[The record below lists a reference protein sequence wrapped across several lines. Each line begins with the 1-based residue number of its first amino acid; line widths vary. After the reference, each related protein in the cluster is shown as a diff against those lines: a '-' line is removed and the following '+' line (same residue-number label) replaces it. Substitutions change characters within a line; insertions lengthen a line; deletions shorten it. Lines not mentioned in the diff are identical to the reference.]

1 MTGKKYRVVALILA
15 AVILAAGGVL
25 CYRHFHQ
32 TAQPV
37 TAEAS
42 AETAA
47 AETVIF
53 RQKDDRWKD
62 DALGDSAY
70 HMADSGC
77 LTCCVAAALQMQ
89 QISVDGLPE
98 DADDMYLV
106 TGDEEIIFLYVNN
119 GEDTI
124 SCSTNITR
132 MEDAGAVNQ
141 FFSEQGVYDGQGNLQ
156 WDVLEQVTGVPVL
169 RQDAAELP
177 EGALDEYLADG
188 CFPIVRVKMPKSG
201 STHYV
206 LLTGSEDGTYQCM
219 DPLQKKEQTVPLSD
233 FHNQIY
239 AVRVLQSPK

>member
-98 DADDMYLV
+98 DAD
-106 TGDEEIIFLYVNN
+106 
-119 GEDTI
+119 
-124 SCSTNITR
+124 
-132 MEDAGAVNQ
+132 AGAVNQ

-156 WDVLEQVTGVPVL
+156 
-169 RQDAAELP
+169 ELP

>member
-1 MTGKKYRVVALILA
+1 MRTKHTRRCLA
-15 AVILAAGGVL
+15 AVLAAVL
-25 CYRHFHQ
+25 LLGAAAGAFFWNRHRGAAPAVVE
-32 TAQPV
+32 TAQ
-37 TAEAS
+37 EN
-42 AETAA
+42 A
-47 AETVIF
+47 AEQVVFF
-53 RQKDDRWKD
+53 RQKDDRWKTD
-62 DALGDSAY
+62 TLGDSVY

-98 DADDMYLV
+98 DA
-106 TGDEEIIFLYVNN
+106 
-119 GEDTI
+119 
-124 SCSTNITR
+124 
-132 MEDAGAVNQ
+132 DAGAVNQ